1 MGQASGSEFK
11 AQMDLGTTVPYSN
24 NSENRRVITTNTHF
38 RDSMPLKP
46 ECHHLVT
53 AFREVLH
60 IVGKLK
66 GLAQA
71 LSNSATLPF
80 IPISNTGR
88 SRQGPVAES
97 KSALPPCYRCC

>member
-24 NSENRRVITTNTHF
+24 NSENRRVITPNTHF
-38 RDSMPLKP
+38 RDSVPLKP
-46 ECHHLVT
+46 DYHHLVI

-80 IPISNTGR
+80 ILISNTGR

-97 KSALPPCYRCC
+97 KSALPPCYRCY